1 MSTAVVEAA
10 QDQLRLWYPQFVPAV
25 PPLGSAAVRAWTG
38 RIQPFPD
45 GKEFAGVMHHFETR
59 QTVGVEKRGGLYH
72 PTSCKTSH
80 HFSHNFSNSMT
91 TAFEIVAL
99 EFAGSRHPRVYSVT
113 PEISR
118 RRYPNHPHLRDD
130 QQVVISGRPVQ
141 ALCTYLASDGA
152 VQRGEMELVQVL
164 DYTSMFLAKHML
176 WVATNFVNYYSV
188 NGNHVRQ
195 TANPAAL
202 LSGDDIFVFDGT
214 AGQSA
219 AFYRIG
225 AAWEHPLQQL
235 ERWFVQERWKLSG
248 GLWIGGGAPHQVA
261 DMYREIRPRQECHCG
276 SGLPYEIC
284 HRRLDARALGIVR

>member
-1 MSTAVVEAA
+1 MSTAVAEAA

-195 TANPAAL
+195 AANPAAL

-225 AAWEHPLQQL
+225 AAWEHPVQQL
-235 ERWFVQERWKLSG
+235 ERWFASGTWKLSG

-276 SGLPYEIC
+276 SGLLYANC
-284 HRRLDARALGIVR
+284 HR